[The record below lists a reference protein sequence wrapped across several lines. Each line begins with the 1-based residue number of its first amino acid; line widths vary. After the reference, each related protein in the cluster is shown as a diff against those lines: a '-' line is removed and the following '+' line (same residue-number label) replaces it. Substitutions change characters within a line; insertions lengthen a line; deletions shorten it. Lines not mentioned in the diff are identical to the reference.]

1 MKILLIGIGFIVVS
15 VVMVAL
21 IGVLIVYIMKWMNK

>member
-1 MKILLIGIGFIVVS
+1 MKILLIGIGFIVAS